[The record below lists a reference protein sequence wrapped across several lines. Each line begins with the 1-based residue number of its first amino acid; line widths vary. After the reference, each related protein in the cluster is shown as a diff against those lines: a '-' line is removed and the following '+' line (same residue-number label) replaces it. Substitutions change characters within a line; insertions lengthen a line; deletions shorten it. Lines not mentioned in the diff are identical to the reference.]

1 MWLEMSEEK
10 RKALRV
16 LITYK
21 YGGIDNMAQ
30 DIGKS
35 KSILFLKLKGEVKFK
50 KCEYEQI
57 LQLLNMT
64 DEQIE
69 KCSKSY
75 ILRVIP

>member
-21 YGGIDNMAQ
+21 YGGIDNMAH

-69 KCSKSY
+69 ECSKSY

>member
-21 YGGIDNMAQ
+21 YGGIDNMAH
-30 DIGKS
+30 DIGKAKGS
-35 KSILFLKLKGEVKFK
+35 LFLKLKGEVKFK
-50 KCEYEQI
+50 KSEYEQI
-57 LQLLNMT
+57 LKKLEIT
-64 DEQIE
+64 DEQLD

-75 ILRVIP
+75 ILKLL